1 MSDRLPKEF
10 RARSTLPLELQPNPD
25 AVDPLKGIGFDTET
39 VAPATGSILQG
50 TQLTEAQRKAL
61 AAFNALTPEQ
71 QERVREERRVK
82 AELYGQRPID
92 AFIIATDRAS
102 LVDPTPASDI
112 VGTVGRVARGVVDD
126 ESKEEIGLNVGL
138 GMAAAYF
145 PFYSAKQLARLPGP
159 SGIQLRAQTARINRE
174 VARRTEAIDADLVAG
189 NLTPAQAAAKR
200 NQLEILKGGQIE
212 KAEEEYFAGALRE
225 QQKRDAFD
233 KADHDFNLA
242 SSGRK
247 TSFFEDQIPRDAL
260 DNLLAYP
267 DSPST
272 KTARSVLREIIAKTT
287 LGPKNPDYLTRS
299 QAAERI
305 KREMPVLGRN
315 AEREAGEGIWS
326 GDEWYKDPNIAG
338 NRGEAV
344 DVMERRRASAAA
356 ATAGKKSGQRTPDR
370 ERDLR
375 ESEDRALRN
384 ASQEEN
390 EFKDRVAPGRQP
402 IDYEKTYF
410 NIDPE
415 TGKTAARK
423 LRTTDAEGKPRQD
436 GGARLAL
443 EQRRR
448 EWREAGRKGP
458 DGKPTP
464 EPKLTDA
471 DYVPSDDEA
480 LFAHQR
486 KIKTEEELKE
496 ARKKLQSKAF
506 PETPSARRV
515 ADDEAYDALQ
525 ALRAQAQEVAARKA
539 FDRNPR
545 FNDAELEMVAEAT
558 AQDEGDRARDLIF
571 TLRRQGQRVVKNPID
586 GSTDILDEGQ
596 EIVGA
601 ADLESV
607 SRDFLRRQPGRTPSK
622 RVNRE
627 IEQGERRRA
636 RSREA
641 AGVPAQVSEVPPQG
655 APVVESSLPT
665 KPESTT
671 HTTERVS
678 DDTLR
683 RRPKRDE
690 ASELSKKTV
699 RELKA
704 EAKKLGV
711 KGYYKMRKADLIER
725 IVGSGKGSKVEATDA
740 AKPPKLPT
748 VSEPAPATVDDIA
761 AKVEAK
767 SLARR
772 KALRGAPDVVEESD
786 LPLQHLPLTPMAA
799 KPKAAKPPANGVKDA
814 RPMAQRVSDLEESPN
829 FDRDAQEAFEADVR
843 AEQAASRGGYVGD
856 ESDYLDQVYGVK
868 QQAKVDKDFAEKELL
883 DQARDDSFPTMS
895 ELELLDNVEEAKLI
909 FKDNPDVLEEI
920 AEIES
925 SLPAAPPTRPLRFKD
940 DRLESWDS
948 LKQQL
953 IEERLRAR
961 RAAAP
966 EVDAEGM
973 ILSAP
978 TDPMKLAEFASTP
991 SGTDAASLMSAQ
1003 SRGPL
1008 FELPPGSTGGKYEFG
1023 PATPTLDPRP
1033 RSVDTGPEPTQ
1044 TSVYEQRYPL
1054 PAGATVRRG
1063 GSTTDAK
1070 VTRDDTGTLT
1080 FEEARRKPKPKPK
1093 PPTDEELA
1101 AAAES
1106 SISPLTEQRLDLGVS
1121 SGLIPESSRVAGPR
1135 MTAEQKQAAAVA
1147 RLDSDALR
1155 GRVVEDDTVDAF
1167 KANISE
1173 RLAKRKQ
1180 KKAEK
1185 AEAKAAK
1192 KAEKAEKKAAKK
1204 SETGS

>member
-25 AVDPLKGIGFDTET
+25 AVDPLKGIGFATSIEDPLP
-39 VAPATGSILQG
+39 PATGSILQG
-50 TQLTEAQRKAL
+50 TQLTEAQRRAL

-71 QERVREERRVK
+71 QERVREERRVM

-92 AFIIATDRAS
+92 AFIIATDRAA

-138 GMAAAYF
+138 GMAAAYL
-145 PFYSAKQLARLPGP
+145 PFWSAKKLARLPGP
-159 SGIQLRAQTARINRE
+159 EGIRLRGQVARINRE
-174 VARRTEAIDADLVAG
+174 VARRDKAIDADLVAG
-189 NLTPAQAAAKR
+189 NLTPTQAAAKR

-212 KAEEEYFAGALRE
+212 KAEEEYFAYALRE

-242 SSGRK
+242 GSGRK
-247 TSFFEDQIPRDAL
+247 TGFFEDQIPRDAL

-272 KTARSVLREIIAKTT
+272 KTARSVLREIIAKTR
-287 LGPKNPDYLTRS
+287 LSPKNPDYLTRS

-326 GDEWYKDPNIAG
+326 GGEWYKDPNIAG

-344 DVMERRRASAAA
+344 DIMERRRASAAA
-356 ATAGKKSGQRTPDR
+356 ATAGKKSGQRTSDR
-370 ERDLR
+370 ERDLW

-384 ASQEEN
+384 AAEEEN
-390 EFKDRVAPGRQP
+390 EFKDLVAPGP
-402 IDYEKTYF
+402 PLIDYEKTYF

-423 LRTTDAEGKPRQD
+423 LRTTDAEGKPRED
-436 GGARLAL
+436 GGARMAL

-496 ARKKLQSKAF
+496 ARTKLQSAAF
-506 PETPSARRV
+506 PKTPSARRV

-525 ALRAQAQEVAARKA
+525 ALKAQAQEVAARKA

-545 FNDAELEMVAEAT
+545 FNDTELEMVAEAT
-558 AQDEGDRARDLIF
+558 AMGEGDQARDLIF
-571 TLRRQGQRVVKNPID
+571 AMRIQGKRFVKNPID
-586 GSTDILDEGQ
+586 GNFDILDEGQ

-601 ADLESV
+601 ADLEGV
-607 SRDFLRRQPGRTPSK
+607 NRDFLRAQPGRTPSK
-622 RVNRE
+622 TVNRE
-627 IEQGERRRA
+627 IGQGERSRA

-641 AGVPAQVSEVPPQG
+641 AGVPAYVSEVPPRG
-655 APVVESSLPT
+655 APVAESSLPT

-678 DDTLR
+678 GDTLR
-683 RRPKRDE
+683 RRPKLDE

-699 RELKA
+699 RELKL

-725 IVGSGKGSKVEATDA
+725 IMGSGKGSKVEATDA
-740 AKPPKLPT
+740 AKPSNLPT
-748 VSEPAPATVDDIA
+748 VSEPDPATADDFA
-761 AKVEAK
+761 AKVAAK

-772 KALRGAPDVVEESD
+772 KASRGAPDVVEESD
-786 LPLQHLPLTPMAA
+786 LPLQHLPTKPMAPKPMAA
-799 KPKAAKPPANGVKDA
+799 KAPAKVVKGAGGDRQFADEDA
-814 RPMAQRVSDLEESPN
+814 LDKFIADEQDAHFERPTNPD
-829 FDRDAQEAFEADVR
+829 
-843 AEQAASRGGYVGD
+843 YVG
-856 ESDYLDQVYGVK
+856 YQ
-868 QQAKVDKDFAEKELL
+868 DKML
-883 DQARDDSFPTMS
+883 DQAREDSFPTMS
-895 ELELLDNVEEAKLI
+895 ELELLDNVEEAKRI

-920 AEIES
+920 AEIEAA
-925 SLPAAPPTRPLRFKD
+925 LPAALPAATPTRPLRFKD
-940 DRLESWDS
+940 EDS
-948 LKQQL
+948 QQL
-953 IEERLRAR
+953 IEEGLRAR

-973 ILSAP
+973 VLPAS
-978 TDPMKLAEFASTP
+978 TDPMKLAEFAGVP
-991 SGTDAASLMSAQ
+991 PGIDAASVMPRSWPRIKTQ
-1003 SRGPL
+1003 
-1008 FELPPGSTGGKYEFG
+1008 PGVES
-1023 PATPTLDPRP
+1023 PDVPP
-1033 RSVDTGPEPTQ
+1033 RSVDTRPDPTQ
-1044 TSVYEQRYPL
+1044 TSFYEQRYPL

-1070 VTRDDTGTLT
+1070 VTRDDTGKLT

-1101 AAAES
+1101 TAAE
-1106 SISPLTEQRLDLGVS
+1106 LKRRQDALGV
-1121 SGLIPESSRVAGPR
+1121 PESSRVVGPR

-1147 RLDSDALR
+1147 KLDSDALR

-1185 AEAKAAK
+1185 ADAKAAK
-1192 KAEKAEKKAAKK
+1192 KTEKAEKKAAKK

>member
-25 AVDPLKGIGFDTET
+25 AVDPLAGIGFDTET

-71 QERVREERRVK
+71 QERVREERRVM

-92 AFIIATDRAS
+92 KFIIATDYAALR
-102 LVDPTPASDI
+102 DPTPASDI
-112 VGTVGRVARGVVDD
+112 FGTVGRVARGVVDD
-126 ESKEEIGLNVGL
+126 ESAGEIGSNVAL
-138 GMAAAYF
+138 GMAAAYL
-145 PFYSAKQLARLPGP
+145 PFYSAKKLAQLPGP

-212 KAEEEYFAGALRE
+212 KAEEEYFAEALRE
-225 QQKRDAFD
+225 KQKRDAFD
-233 KADHDFNLA
+233 KADHDFNMA
-242 SSGRK
+242 GSGRK
-247 TSFFEDQIPRDAL
+247 TGFFEAQIPRDAL

-326 GDEWYKDPNIAG
+326 GGDSQWYKDPDEVVRDRWRVG
-338 NRGEAV
+338 DKGEAV

-370 ERDLR
+370 ERDLL

-384 ASQEEN
+384 AAKEEN

-410 NIDPE
+410 NIDPK

-423 LRTTDAEGKPRQD
+423 LKPGSRV
-436 GGARLAL
+436 RL

-464 EPKLTDA
+464 EPRLTDA

-496 ARKKLQSKAF
+496 ARTKLQSKAF
-506 PETPSARRV
+506 PETPSAQKI
-515 ADDEAYDALQ
+515 AGDEAYDALQ

-545 FNDAELEMVAEAT
+545 FNDTELEMVAEAT
-558 AQDEGDRARDLIF
+558 AMGEGDQARDLIF
-571 TLRRQGQRVVKNPID
+571 AMRIQGKRFVKNPID
-586 GSTDILDEGQ
+586 GNFDILDEGQ
-596 EIVGA
+596 EIIGA
-601 ADLESV
+601 ADLEGV
-607 SRDFLRRQPGRTPSK
+607 NRDFLRRQPRRTPSK
-622 RVNRE
+622 TVNRE
-627 IEQGERRRA
+627 IEQGERSRA

-641 AGVPAQVSEVPPQG
+641 AGVPAYVSEVPPRG
-655 APVVESSLPT
+655 TPVAESSLPT

-671 HTTERVS
+671 YTTERVS
-678 DDTLR
+678 GDTLR

-690 ASELSKKTV
+690 ASDLSKKTV

-725 IVGSGKGSKVEATDA
+725 IMGSGKGSKVEATDA
-740 AKPPKLPT
+740 AKPSKLPT
-748 VSEPAPATVDDIA
+748 VSEPDPATVDDIA

-786 LPLQHLPLTPMAA
+786 LPLQHLPTKPMAPKPMAA
-799 KPKAAKPPANGVKDA
+799 KAPAKGVKDA

-829 FDRDAQEAFEADVR
+829 FDLDAQEAFEADVR

-856 ESDYLDQVYGVK
+856 ESDYLDQVYGVE

-883 DQARDDSFPTMS
+883 DQAREDSFPTMS
-895 ELELLDNVEEAKLI
+895 ELELLDNVEEAKRI

-920 AEIES
+920 AEIEAAIK
-925 SLPAAPPTRPLRFKD
+925 PAAPPAATPTRPLRFKD
-940 DRLESWDS
+940 EDS
-948 LKQQL
+948 QQL
-953 IEERLRAR
+953 IEEGLRAR

-973 ILSAP
+973 VLPAS
-978 TDPMKLAEFASTP
+978 TDPMKLAEFAGVP

-1023 PATPTLDPRP
+1023 PVTPTPDVPP
-1033 RSVDTGPEPTQ
+1033 RSVDTRPDPTQ

-1070 VTRDDTGTLT
+1070 VTRDDTGKLT

-1106 SISPLTEQRLDLGVS
+1106 SISPLTKQRLDLGVL

-1192 KAEKAEKKAAKK
+1192 KTEKAEKKAAKK